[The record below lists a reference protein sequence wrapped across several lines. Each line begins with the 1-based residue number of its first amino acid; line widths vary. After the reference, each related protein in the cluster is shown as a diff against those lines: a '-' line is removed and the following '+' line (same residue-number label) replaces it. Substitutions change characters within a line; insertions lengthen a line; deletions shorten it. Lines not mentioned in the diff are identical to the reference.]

1 MPKFTT
7 QKSVMNNGNTP
18 EDIIQ
23 KFNVGVPSANRYITS
38 NLGEYQKSYL
48 YILL

>member
-1 MPKFTT
+1 MPKFTV
-7 QKSVMNNGNTP
+7 QKSVMSDGNTSD
-18 EDIIQ
+18 DIIQ
-23 KFNVGVPSANRYITS
+23 KFNLGVTSVNKHLTS

>member
-1 MPKFTT
+1 MPKFTI
-7 QKSVMNNGNTP
+7 QKSVTSNGNTP

-23 KFNVGVPSANRYITS
+23 KFNVGVLSANRYITS
-38 NLGEYQKSYL
+38 NLGEYQNYYL